1 MSTRNWIRTAFLAV
15 SARQMRTAKSTKRA
29 KKNERQLAKQ
39 SPETHLVSSGNS
51 GQPPDRN
58 FCPKR
63 TVVRRFNQIAAVAN
77 QAFSLANGHD
87 QFLTVT
93 AVTGAAVPYIDA
105 WRIKKIDIW
114 AWADT
119 AGNHTTVTL
128 SPVGTDLTSNMNN
141 DPEASY
147 NLVAR
152 SQSVAKHMCIVPS
165 KFRPLGS
172 WHFTSNTNF
181 AGALF
186 QLNIATATANSRL
199 VVMDITFEAVWNEVG
214 LPLGYGV
221 TTSTTTL
228 GTIGARPILSGFSPV
243 GVNNLG

>member
-1 MSTRNWIRTAFLAV
+1 MPPRNEVRTAFLAV
-15 SARQMRTAKSTKRA
+15 SARQMRTKKSAKRVTKT
-29 KKNERQLAKQ
+29 ERQLAKQ
-39 SPETHLVSSGNS
+39 SPETHMVSSGNS

-58 FCPKR
+58 FAPKR
-63 TVVRRFNQIAAVAN
+63 TVVRRFNQISAVAN

-93 AVTGAAVPYIDA
+93 STLGAAVPYIDA
-105 WRIKKIDIW
+105 WRIKRIEIW

-119 AGNHTTVTL
+119 DGNHTTVTL

-152 SQSVAKHMCIVPS
+152 SQTVAKHLCIVPS

-186 QLNIATATANSRL
+186 QLNIATNATNARL

-221 TTSTTTL
+221 TTATTTL
-228 GTIGARPILSGFSPV
+228 GTIGARPILSGFTPV